1 MILQIVSV
9 IRTGTTGYVACRG
22 VSYDI
27 YPGCSPRPAC
37 PSDVRSP
44 AAAHAPP
51 ALARSRHMR
60 TVIIGACRLGLLLA
74 AARAAAALPRTMNV
88 RNFGAI
94 RDGVAKD
101 DAAIQGAIN
110 IAQQATN
117 GTAPTDVYFPKGV
130 YLLDKTLLVNGPAST
145 RLVGDGRQLS
155 WLVAGPG
162 LRGSEM
168 LRCTAR
174 RT

>member
-1 MILQIVSV
+1 
-9 IRTGTTGYVACRG
+9 
-22 VSYDI
+22 
-27 YPGCSPRPAC
+27 
-37 PSDVRSP
+37 
-44 AAAHAPP
+44 
-51 ALARSRHMR
+51 MR

-74 AARAAAALPRTMNV
+74 AARAAAALPRTASSTMNV